1 MALKKVKARMGP
13 PLRPFSP
20 ALSFSAAFFAA
31 LLIDPLINP
40 GSVFSIG
47 SICGSSSILAFIPFF
62 SS

>member
-31 LLIDPLINP
+31 LLIGSLII
-40 GSVFSIG
+40 GSVY
-47 SICGSSSILAFIPFF
+47 GSSSGLAFIPFF